1 MSFPGERDTEQR
13 LKMKSSMG

>member
-1 MSFPGERDTEQR
+1 MSFPGERDTEQC